1 MQTFLIFVV
10 IGGPGSFWSVVIAG
24 ALMVALPEL
33 LRFTNDLRMVI
44 YGLVLVVAMMVMP
57 RGIAGVLQERRLRPL
72 RSKPT

>member
-1 MQTFLIFVV
+1 
-10 IGGPGSFWSVVIAG
+10 VVIAG